1 MQMKVK
7 FEGNEA
13 KRLLSGGMQN
23 AVAPSPSV
31 SGSQNPPNPNAVGFV
46 QRAMRKQMPKGG
58 KHGGLVA
65 RMAGKK

>member
-1 MQMKVK
+1 
-7 FEGNEA
+7 
-13 KRLLSGGMQN
+13 MQN

-31 SGSQNPPNPNAVGFV
+31 SGSQNPPNPNAGGFV
-46 QRAMRKQMPKGG
+46 QRAMRKQMPTGG

>member
-23 AVAPSPSV
+23 AVAPAPAARNS
-31 SGSQNPPNPNAVGFV
+31 GFV
-46 QRAMRKQMPKGG
+46 QRAIRKQMPKAGA
-58 KHGGLVA
+58 HGGIIT
-65 RMAGKK
+65 RMAGRK

>member
-31 SGSQNPPNPNAVGFV
+31 SGSRNPPNPNAGGFV
-46 QRAMRKQMPKGG
+46 QRAIRKQMPKGG
-58 KHGGLVA
+58 AHGGIIT
-65 RMAGKK
+65 RMAGRK